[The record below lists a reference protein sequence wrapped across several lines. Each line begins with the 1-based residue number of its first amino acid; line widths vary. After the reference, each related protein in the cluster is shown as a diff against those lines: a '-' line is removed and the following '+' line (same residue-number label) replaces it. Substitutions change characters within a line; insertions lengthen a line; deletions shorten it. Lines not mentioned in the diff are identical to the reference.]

1 MTLQL
6 VVEYI
11 EPAMIVIPLRAFF
24 RDGVGRTLMAELT
37 SLREQLKDLKAR
49 NDVLRG
55 YL

>member
-1 MTLQL
+1 
-6 VVEYI
+6 
-11 EPAMIVIPLRAFF
+11 MIVIPLRAFF
-24 RDGVGRTLMAELT
+24 WTASTNPMAELT